1 MFRRAVVLVLASLPL
16 FAVSARAEAPPAHID
31 APPRAPRAT
40 LVEVLRGGKQVLVL
54 DRATGDYAVLKV
66 GDSIQG
72 FRITSI
78 EDDQIILVSPK
89 PERAFVLPLFDRTP
103 LPPMKA
109 PLTAGSE
116 PVDPYDAKAPAAAA
130 PPPAAAA
137 PATESVLDPY
147 GPAEIPVVV
156 APEASRAGAPA
167 AAPPP
172 APTSAPAA
180 APAPTPAPAAAPPAE
195 VAPSAPSPSATAAP
209 AAAPAAK
216 AHTEKRRLSRKEMN
230 KALSDFAALSREI
243 KIERAAGGGILV
255 TDLSKGSFPARLG
268 IEKGDI
274 VRRVAGHA
282 IDTVDDAAG
291 AYAAVVAAK
300 QVVVEIERHGARLQI
315 TYQLTD

>member
-1 MFRRAVVLVLASLPL
+1 MSARAVLLVLSSLPL
-16 FAVSARAEAPPAHID
+16 FAASVRAEPPPAHVD

-54 DRATGDYAVLKV
+54 DRATGEYAVLKV

-72 FRITSI
+72 FRIASI
-78 EDDQIILVSPK
+78 EDDQIVLVSPK
-89 PERAFVLPLFDRTP
+89 PERHFVLPLFDRTP

-109 PLTAGSE
+109 PLATGNE
-116 PVDPYDAKAPAAAA
+116 PVDPYGAPAPAAAA
-130 PPPAAAA
+130 PPATTPPADG
-137 PATESVLDPY
+137 VLDPY

-156 APEASRAGAPA
+156 APEKSRAAATPA
-167 AAPPP
+167 P
-172 APTSAPAA
+172 APTSAPAT
-180 APAPTPAPAAAPPAE
+180 APAPTPAPASKDP
-195 VAPSAPSPSATAAP
+195 AP
-209 AAAPAAK
+209 AAAPPAPSATPAPAPVANPK
-216 AHTEKRRLSRKEMN
+216 SEKRRLSRKEMN

-255 TDLSKGSFPARLG
+255 SDLAKGSFPARLG

-291 AYAAVVAAK
+291 AYAAVMAAR
-300 QVVVEIERHGARLQI
+300 QVVVEIERHGARLQF

>member
-1 MFRRAVVLVLASLPL
+1 MSRRVVVLVLASLPL
-16 FAVSARAEAPPAHID
+16 FAVSARGDAPAPVD

-66 GDSIQG
+66 GDSVQG
-72 FRITSI
+72 FRIISI
-78 EDDQIILVSPK
+78 EDDQVVLVSPK
-89 PERAFVLPLFDRTP
+89 PERHFVLPLFDRTP

-116 PVDPYDAKAPAAAA
+116 PVDPYEAKAPAA
-130 PPPAAAA
+130 PAA
-137 PATESVLDPY
+137 PAPAATPADSVLDPY
-147 GPAEIPVVV
+147 GPADIPVVV
-156 APEASRAGAPA
+156 APEKSRAGAPA
-167 AAPPP
+167 ATPTPP

-180 APAPTPAPAAAPPAE
+180 APAPTPAPAPAPSVDPAP
-195 VAPSAPSPSATAAP
+195 APSAASPSATP
-209 AAAPAAK
+209 APAAK
-216 AHTEKRRLSRKEMN
+216 QHGEKRRLSRKEMN

-255 TDLSKGSFPARLG
+255 SDLAKGSFAARLG
-268 IEKGDI
+268 IEKGDV

-282 IDTVDDAAG
+282 IDTVDDAAA

-300 QVVVEIERHGARLQI
+300 QVVVELERRGARLQI